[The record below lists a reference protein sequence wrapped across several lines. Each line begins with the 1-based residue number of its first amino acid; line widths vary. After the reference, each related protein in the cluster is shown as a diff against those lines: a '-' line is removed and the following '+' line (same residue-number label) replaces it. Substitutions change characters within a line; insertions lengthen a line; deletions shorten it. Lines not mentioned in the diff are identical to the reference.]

1 MKWSMKLYQA
11 GLRHKLLLNKK
22 QRDKDIRRYAARIV
36 LMDHFLINTR
46 KDIRSEDSVARDW
59 LDERFIDKG
68 YYDC

>member
-1 MKWSMKLYQA
+1 MKLYQV

-22 QRDKDIRRYAARIV
+22 QRDKDIRRYVARKV
-36 LMDHFLINTR
+36 FLDHFLVNTR